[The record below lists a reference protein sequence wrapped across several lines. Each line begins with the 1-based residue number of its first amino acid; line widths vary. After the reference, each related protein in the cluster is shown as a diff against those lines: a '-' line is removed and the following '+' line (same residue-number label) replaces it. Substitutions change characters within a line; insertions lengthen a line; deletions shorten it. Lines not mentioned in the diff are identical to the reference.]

1 MNYENIYNSLM
12 EYRRQNKLS
21 KSKGYCEGHHIK
33 PKSLYPE
40 LEKDKTN
47 IINLT
52 AREHYIAHK
61 LLVQIYKNKYG
72 IDSKQYRCM
81 INAFWY
87 LCHGKQYKQFISSK
101 TYEKLK
107 IEFAQKVSITQS
119 GCNHWNYGKHHK
131 EETKRKIGD
140 ANKGNTWSEE
150 RKIKYGREHSG
161 KNNPN
166 YGNKWSVEQR
176 KRASERFKGKKLNL
190 TGEQRKKA
198 SERMK
203 GKNNPVYGKS
213 SWLKCTPEQKADRI
227 ARWQKSLGDRGKDT
241 TKDSRWMYHIE
252 TNHCT
257 LVLKDNIDTYLQK
270 GYTFGRIF
278 NNPWSKQNRE
288 KRELKKGD
296 I

>member
-1 MNYENIYNSLM
+1 MN
-12 EYRRQNKLS
+12 
-21 KSKGYCEGHHIK
+21 
-33 PKSLYPE
+33 
-40 LEKDKTN
+40 
-47 IINLT
+47 
-52 AREHYIAHK
+52 
-61 LLVQIYKNKYG
+61 
-72 IDSKQYRCM
+72 
-81 INAFWY
+81 
-87 LCHGKQYKQFISSK
+87 
-101 TYEKLK
+101 
-107 IEFAQKVSITQS
+107 
-119 GCNHWNYGKHHK
+119 K
-131 EETKRKIGD
+131 E
-140 ANKGNTWSEE
+140 
-150 RKIKYGREHSG
+150 
-161 KNNPN
+161 
-166 YGNKWSVEQR
+166 
-176 KRASERFKGKKLNL
+176 
-190 TGEQRKKA
+190 KKA

-203 GKNNPVYGKS
+203 GKNNPMYGKS